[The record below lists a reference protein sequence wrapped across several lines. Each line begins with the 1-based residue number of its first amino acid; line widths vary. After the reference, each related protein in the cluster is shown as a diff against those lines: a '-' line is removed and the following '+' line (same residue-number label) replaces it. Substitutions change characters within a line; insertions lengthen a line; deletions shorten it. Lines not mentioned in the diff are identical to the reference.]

1 MSGAYTSMHING
13 AAVGIDF
20 EKVPPSIIIRAECD
34 GAVQR
39 AQFRTNI
46 NGQGQAR
53 IVNTA
58 AECSELGAVWQNM
71 TEADAVLWVA
81 KIAAARASNK
91 NGDGIPCVQCE
102 GKGHEMHIGNL
113 VCQVCGGTGRA

>member
-1 MSGAYTSMHING
+1 MSGAYTNLHIAG

-20 EKVPPSIIIRAECD
+20 EKVPPSIIIRAECK

-39 AQFRTNI
+39 AQFRTDI
-46 NGQGQAR
+46 NGRGQAR

-71 TEADAVLWVA
+71 TEAEAVLWVA
-81 KIAAARASNK
+81 KIAASKGERAAAF
-91 NGDGIPCVQCE
+91 GADE
-102 GKGHEMHIGNL
+102 
-113 VCQVCGGTGRA
+113 